1 MRFTRLIPYTLRRRR
16 PKGTLR
22 LLVPTIAGFIRL
34 SLTMTAL
41 TSAPTAW
48 TASTDQLW
56 AHWSTHDPQSTVSV
70 DHQPWQTLLS
80 RYVVESD
87 DGVNR
92 VAYSDFDDSSKT
104 LLDQYLTT
112 LSNLQPT
119 QLNQTQQLAYWV
131 NLYNALTVQVV
142 LDHPKKDS
150 IRSMGPLLSFG
161 PWDKAYLTIEG
172 KPVSLNDIEHSILR
186 PIWQDHRLHFVLNCA
201 SIGCPNLSRTAYTQ
215 ENAEDSL
222 AQAERT
228 FLQHPRALAF
238 HDKDVLQLSS
248 LFDWY
253 LEDFAEDE
261 RALLAYLAAQR
272 PDLAEALLNFPVGSS
287 SNIDYV
293 YDWSLN
299 AVDLR

>member
-22 LLVPTIAGFIRL
+22 LLGPTIAWLIRL

-41 TSAPTAW
+41 TSAPSAW
-48 TASTDQLW
+48 AASTDQLW

-80 RYVVESD
+80 RYVVASD
-87 DGVNR
+87 DGINR
-92 VAYSDFDDSSKT
+92 VAYSDFDESSKT

-172 KPVSLNDIEHSILR
+172 KPVSLNDIEHRILR

>member
-1 MRFTRLIPYTLRRRR
+1 MRFNRLIPYTLRRRR

-22 LLVPTIAGFIRL
+22 LLGPTIAWFIRL

-80 RYVVESD
+80 RYVVASD
-87 DGVNR
+87 DGINR
-92 VAYSDFDDSSKT
+92 VAYSDFDESSKT

-172 KPVSLNDIEHSILR
+172 KPVSLNDIEHRILR

>member
-16 PKGTLR
+16 PKGALR

-87 DGVNR
+87 DGINR

-161 PWDKAYLTIEG
+161 PWDNAYLTIEG
-172 KPVSLNDIEHSILR
+172 KPVSVNDLEHRILR

-201 SIGCPNLSRTAYTQ
+201 SIGCPNLSRTAYSP
-215 ENAEDSL
+215 ENAGDSL

-228 FLQHPRALAF
+228 FLQHPRALSF
-238 HDKDVLQLSS
+238 KDKGVLQLSS

>member
-22 LLVPTIAGFIRL
+22 LLVPTIAWFIRL

-41 TSAPTAW
+41 TSAPSAW
-48 TASTDQLW
+48 AASTDQLW
-56 AHWSTHDPQSTVSV
+56 AHWSTHAPQPAVSLC
-70 DHQPWQTLLS
+70 HQPWQTLLS

-87 DGVNR
+87 DGINR

-172 KPVSLNDIEHSILR
+172 KPVSLNDIEHRILR

>member
-41 TSAPTAW
+41 TSAPSAW
-48 TASTDQLW
+48 AVSTDQLW
-56 AHWSTHDPQSTVSV
+56 AHWSTHAPQSTVSV

-80 RYVVESD
+80 RYVVASD
-87 DGVNR
+87 DGINR
-92 VAYSDFDDSSKT
+92 VAYSDFDESSKT

-172 KPVSLNDIEHSILR
+172 KPVSLNDIEHRILR

>member
-22 LLVPTIAGFIRL
+22 LLVPTIAWFIRL

-80 RYVVESD
+80 RYVVASD
-87 DGVNR
+87 DGINR
-92 VAYSDFDDSSKT
+92 VAYSDFDESSKT

-172 KPVSLNDIEHSILR
+172 KPVSLNDIEHRILR

>member
-22 LLVPTIAGFIRL
+22 LLVPTIAWFIRL

-41 TSAPTAW
+41 TSAPSAW
-48 TASTDQLW
+48 AASTDQLR
-56 AHWSTHDPQSTVSV
+56 AHWSTHAPQSTVSV

-80 RYVVESD
+80 RYVVASD
-87 DGVNR
+87 DGINR
-92 VAYSDFDDSSKT
+92 VAYSDFDESSKT

-172 KPVSLNDIEHSILR
+172 KPVSLNDIEHRILR

>member
-87 DGVNR
+87 DGINR

-172 KPVSLNDIEHSILR
+172 KPVSLNDIEHRILR

-201 SIGCPNLSRTAYTQ
+201 SIGCPNLSRTAYSP
-215 ENAEDSL
+215 ENADDSL

-228 FLQHPRALAF
+228 FLQHPRALSF
-238 HDKDVLQLSS
+238 NDKGVLQLSS

>member
-1 MRFTRLIPYTLRRRR
+1 MRFTRLIVYTLRQRH
-16 PKGTLR
+16 PKGALR
-22 LLVPTIAGFIRL
+22 FLVPAIAWSIRL

-41 TSAPTAW
+41 TLAPTAW
-48 TASTDQLW
+48 AASTDQLW

-172 KPVSLNDIEHSILR
+172 KPVSLNDIEHRILR

>member
-1 MRFTRLIPYTLRRRR
+1 MRFTRLIVYTLRQRH
-16 PKGTLR
+16 PKGALR
-22 LLVPTIAGFIRL
+22 FLVPAIAWSIRL

-41 TSAPTAW
+41 TLAPTAW
-48 TASTDQLW
+48 AASTDQLW

-80 RYVVESD
+80 RYVVASD
-87 DGVNR
+87 DGINR
-92 VAYSDFDDSSKT
+92 VAYSDFDESSKT

-150 IRSMGPLLSFG
+150 IRSMVPLLSFG

-172 KPVSLNDIEHSILR
+172 KPVSLNDIEHRILR

>member
-22 LLVPTIAGFIRL
+22 LLVPTIAWFIRL

-87 DGVNR
+87 DAINR

-172 KPVSLNDIEHSILR
+172 KPVSLNDIEHRILR

-201 SIGCPNLSRTAYTQ
+201 SIGCPNLSRTAYSP
-215 ENAEDSL
+215 ENADDSL

-228 FLQHPRALAF
+228 FLQHPRALSF
-238 HDKDVLQLSS
+238 NDKGVLQLSS

-299 AVDLR
+299 AVNLR

>member
-1 MRFTRLIPYTLRRRR
+1 MRFTRLIVYTLRRRH
-16 PKGTLR
+16 PKGALR
-22 LLVPTIAGFIRL
+22 FLVPAIAWSIRL

-41 TSAPTAW
+41 TLAPTAW
-48 TASTDQLW
+48 AASTDQLW

-87 DGVNR
+87 DGINR

-172 KPVSLNDIEHSILR
+172 KPVSLNDIEHRILR

-201 SIGCPNLSRTAYTQ
+201 STGCPNLSRTAYTQ

>member
-1 MRFTRLIPYTLRRRR
+1 MAW
-16 PKGTLR
+16 
-22 LLVPTIAGFIRL
+22 VIRL
-34 SLTMTAL
+34 SLTRTAR
-41 TSAPTAW
+41 TPAPAAW
-48 TASTDQLW
+48 AASTDQLW

-87 DGVNR
+87 DGINR

-172 KPVSLNDIEHSILR
+172 KPVSLNDIEHRILR

-238 HDKDVLQLSS
+238 HDNDVLQVSS

-253 LEDFAEDE
+253 VEAFADDA
-261 RALLAYLAAQR
+261 RSLLAYSAAQ
-272 PDLAEALLNFPVGSS
+272 PPELAEALLNFPVGSS